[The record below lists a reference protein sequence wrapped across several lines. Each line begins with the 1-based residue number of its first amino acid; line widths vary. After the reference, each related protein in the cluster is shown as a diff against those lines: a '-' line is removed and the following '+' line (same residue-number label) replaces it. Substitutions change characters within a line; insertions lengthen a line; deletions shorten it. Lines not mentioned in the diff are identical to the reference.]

1 MGCMAVGLIAGVL
14 FMTTAIEGLQGPLAV
29 AIGHVDL
36 SWLAGS
42 AGAGI
47 PYYLLKRGRNRLS
60 HSD

>member
-1 MGCMAVGLIAGVL
+1 MACLVVGLVAGVL
-14 FMTTAIEGLQGPLAV
+14 FMTTSIEGLQGPLAV

-47 PYYLLKRGRNRLS
+47 PYYLLKRSRNKLL
-60 HSD
+60 HNI